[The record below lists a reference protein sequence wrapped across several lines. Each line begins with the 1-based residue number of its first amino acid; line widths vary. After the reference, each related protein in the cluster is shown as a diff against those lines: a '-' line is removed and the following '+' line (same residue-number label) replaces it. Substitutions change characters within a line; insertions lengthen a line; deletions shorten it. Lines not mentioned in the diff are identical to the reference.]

1 MARRH
6 FAGDDPVGKR
16 LSLRVALGE
25 GEPAWREIVGVV
37 GDVRHFGLDAEVR
50 PEIYLPY
57 AQQPTSAMTMVVRA
71 AVDPVGLTGA
81 IKDEIKAID
90 KDLPVYSV
98 ATLESYVDRSVAR
111 RRFSTVL
118 LMAFGAIALALAAI
132 GVYGVMSYTV
142 AERTR
147 EIGIRL
153 ALGAGRRDILKLV
166 VGQASVLLIAG
177 LAVGLAGAF
186 ALTRVMEELLF
197 GVSATDTVI
206 FLTVPVALAAIALF
220 ASYLPALRATKVDP
234 MIALRY
240 E

>member
-1 MARRH
+1 
-6 FAGDDPVGKR
+6 
-16 LSLRVALGE
+16 
-25 GEPAWREIVGVV
+25 
-37 GDVRHFGLDAEVR
+37 
-50 PEIYLPY
+50 
-57 AQQPTSAMTMVVRA
+57 
-71 AVDPVGLTGA
+71 
-81 IKDEIKAID
+81 
-90 KDLPVYSV
+90 
-98 ATLESYVDRSVAR
+98 
-111 RRFSTVL
+111 
-118 LMAFGAIALALAAI
+118 MAFGAIALALAAI

-147 EIGIRL
+147 EIGIRV

-177 LAVGLAGAF
+177 LAAGLAGAF

-220 ASYLPALRATKVDP
+220 ASYIPALRATKVDP
-234 MIALRY
+234 VVALRY